1 MDKLNTFW
9 FCLFMCFFSLSVS
22 ADNEAKVMEF
32 DFGKVTAGSKVSH
45 SFEFKEKIKS
55 AVGLCDC
62 VKVKVSKEK
71 KSAQGMVSIVEAE
84 FNSQGYQGQVSQEV
98 FVLADDNQ
106 LTKLELKAL
115 VVSDAEATGHFDAP
129 AEHSGQIK
137 EDLVLDSR

>member
-1 MDKLNTFW
+1 MDKLSAFC
-9 FCLFMCFFSLSVS
+9 FCLFLCFFSLSVS
-22 ADNEAKVMEF
+22 ANNEAKVIEF
-32 DFGKVTAGSKVSH
+32 DFGKVTAGNKVSH

-71 KSAQGMVSIVEAE
+71 KSAQGRVSIVEAE

-98 FVLADDNQ
+98 FVLTEDNQ

-115 VVSDAEATGHFDAP
+115 VVLDAEAAVSFNPP
-129 AEHSGQIK
+129 ADHSVQIK
-137 EDLVLDSR
+137 EDLDLSE